1 MDQNDFDM
9 EDNDIE
15 TIWNDKGA
23 HSFKMGVGQA
33 FVSVEDLML
42 KLRI

>member
-1 MDQNDFDM
+1 MDENDFDM
-9 EDNDIE
+9 DEKYID
-15 TIWNDKGA
+15 TIWNDKDS

-42 KLRI
+42 KLKI